1 MESLKRTPLFEE
13 HLKLGAKMVPFG
25 GWEMPVQYT
34 GILEEHMAVRTDVG
48 MFDVSHMGEIE
59 ILGSRAEEFVNY
71 LITNDASRLNPGEV
85 IYTTMCYP
93 NGGTVDDLLAYKYS
107 NDHYLLVVNASNK
120 DKDFAYII
128 EHKWEDVTVTD
139 LSDQTAEIALQGPRA
154 QEVLQKL
161 TSFDLNRIKYF
172 GFVEIEVAGIPCLVS
187 RTGYTGEDGFEIY
200 FTPIH
205 AAKIW
210 NELLSL
216 GVKPAGLGARDT
228 LRFEA
233 CLPLY
238 GHELSAEIT
247 PLEAGLGWAVKFTK
261 EDFLGKEALL
271 AQKNAGLKRK
281 IVGLE
286 MIGAGIPRQG
296 YEIVFNQ
303 RGVGF
308 VTSGTFAPYFKK
320 NLALAMVDIDAA
332 EIGTEL
338 EVIIR
343 GKGVRARVVPKPF
356 YKRGK

>member
-1 MESLKRTPLFEE
+1 MENLKRTPLYEE
-13 HLKLGAKMVPFG
+13 HVKLGAKMVPFG

-59 ILGSRAEEFVNY
+59 ITGKRAEQFVNY
-71 LITNDASRLNPGEV
+71 LITNDVSRLNFGDV

-93 NGGTVDDLLAYKYS
+93 DGGTVDDLLAYKYS
-107 NDHYLLVVNASNK
+107 TERYLLVVNAANK
-120 DKDFAYII
+120 DKDLAHILRYR
-128 EHKWEDVTVTD
+128 WDDVTVND
-139 LSDQTAEIALQGPRA
+139 LSDETAEIALQGPRA
-154 QEVLQKL
+154 QEILQKL
-161 TSFDLNRIKYF
+161 TAFDLNQIKYF
-172 GFVEIEVAGIPCLVS
+172 GFAEIEVAGVPCLVS

-200 FTPIH
+200 FAPNLAT
-205 AAKIW
+205 KIW
-210 NELLSL
+210 SELLNL

-247 PLEAGLGWAVKFTK
+247 PLEAGLGWAVKFNK
-261 EDFLGKEALL
+261 EDFIGKEALL

-308 VTSGTFAPYFKK
+308 VTSGTFAPYLKK
-320 NLALAMVDIDAA
+320 NLAMAMVELEAA
-332 EIGTEL
+332 EIGTEVD
-338 EVIIR
+338 VIIR
-343 GKGVRARVVPKPF
+343 GKGVRARVISRPF

>member
-1 MESLKRTPLFEE
+1 MENLKRTPLYEE
-13 HLKLGAKMVPFG
+13 HIKLGAKMVPFG

-59 ILGSRAEEFVNY
+59 ITGKQAERFVNY
-71 LITNDASRLNPGEV
+71 LITNDVSRLNSGDV

-93 NGGTVDDLLAYKYS
+93 DGGTVDDLLAYKYS
-107 NDHYLLVVNASNK
+107 TERYLLVVNAANK
-120 DKDFAYII
+120 DKDLAHILQYR
-128 EHKWEDVTVTD
+128 WDDVTVTD
-139 LSDQTAEIALQGPRA
+139 LSDETAEIALQGPRA
-154 QEVLQKL
+154 QEILQKL
-161 TSFDLNRIKYF
+161 TAFDLNQIKYF
-172 GFVEIEVAGIPCLVS
+172 GFAEIEVAGVPCLVS

-200 FTPIH
+200 FAPNLAT
-205 AAKIW
+205 KIW
-210 NELLSL
+210 NELLNL

-247 PLEAGLGWAVKFTK
+247 PLEAGLGWAVKFNK
-261 EDFLGKEALL
+261 EDFIGKEALL

-308 VTSGTFAPYFKK
+308 VTSGTFAPFLKK
-320 NLALAMVDIDAA
+320 NLAMAMVDLEAA
-332 EIGTEL
+332 EIGTEVD
-338 EVIIR
+338 VIIR
-343 GKGVRARVVPKPF
+343 GKGVRARVISRPF

>member
-13 HLKLGAKMVPFG
+13 HLKLKAKMVPFG

-59 ILGSRAEEFVNY
+59 IKGERAEEFVNY
-71 LITNDASRLNPGEV
+71 LITNDASRLTEGEV

-107 NDHYLLVVNASNK
+107 RDHYLLVVNASNK
-120 DKDFAYII
+120 DKDFAHIV
-128 EHKWEDVTVTD
+128 EHKWDDVVVTD

-161 TSFDLNRIKYF
+161 TSYDLSQIKYF
-172 GFVEIEVAGIPCLVS
+172 GFAEIEVAGIKCLVS

-200 FTPIH
+200 FAPIH

-210 NELLSL
+210 NELLNL

-238 GHELSAEIT
+238 GHELSADIT
-247 PLEAGLGWAVKFTK
+247 PLEAGLGWAVKLNK
-261 EDFLGKEALL
+261 QDFLGKDALS
-271 AQKNAGLKRK
+271 AQKAAGLKRK

-308 VTSGTFAPYFKK
+308 VTSGTFAPYLKK
-320 NLALAMVDIDAA
+320 NLALAMVDLEAA
-332 EIGTEL
+332 DVGTEV

-343 GKGVRARVVPKPF
+343 GKGVKARVISKPF

>member
-1 MESLKRTPLFEE
+1 MENLKRTPLYEE
-13 HLKLGAKMVPFG
+13 HVKLGAKMVPFG

-34 GILEEHMAVRTDVG
+34 GILEEHLAVRTDVG

-59 ILGSRAEEFVNY
+59 ITGKRAEQFVNY
-71 LITNDASRLNPGEV
+71 LITNDVSRLNSGDV

-93 NGGTVDDLLAYKYS
+93 DGGTVDDLLAYKYS
-107 NDHYLLVVNASNK
+107 TERYLLVVNAANK
-120 DKDFAYII
+120 DKDLTHILQY
-128 EHKWEDVTVTD
+128 KWDDVTVTD
-139 LSDQTAEIALQGPRA
+139 LSDETAEIALQGPRA
-154 QEVLQKL
+154 QEILQKL
-161 TSFDLNRIKYF
+161 TAFDLNQIKYF
-172 GFVEIEVAGIPCLVS
+172 GFAEIEVVGVPCLVS

-200 FTPIH
+200 FAPNL
-205 AAKIW
+205 APKIW
-210 NELLSL
+210 NELLNL

-247 PLEAGLGWAVKFTK
+247 PLEAGLGWAVKFNK
-261 EDFLGKEALL
+261 EDFIGKEALL
-271 AQKNAGLKRK
+271 AQKTAGLKRK

-308 VTSGTFAPYFKK
+308 VTSGTFAPYLKK
-320 NLALAMVDIDAA
+320 NLAMAMVDLEAA
-332 EIGTEL
+332 EIGTEVD
-338 EVIIR
+338 VIIR
-343 GKGVRARVVPKPF
+343 GKGVRARVISRPF